1 LTPDLQLASGE
12 SILRHVARG
21 ALALADARALFAGSE
36 GPNPERGSY
45 TTHRDVKAR
54 NAALERALG
63 AAEELAAWCVAV
75 RVPKSAVAPLLD
87 DLRSAWTS
95 LLRAQAG
102 GVLAGTAP
110 PAAYADAERDYER
123 AERIVERVTASA
135 RSILPRAD
143 LALLPPPPLAPVE
156 DGDGFTF
163 TNDYLRARVRRDGT
177 IVELC
182 GVDGRNLATIVNGLA
197 LYADRG
203 DAATLDP
210 KYERHARRLRAGAA
224 RVEDGALLVP
234 IAGDGMALVM
244 RVALAV
250 GEPYLRVEIAVNWQ
264 AKQRVLRAEHRFAV
278 RATEAR
284 FGTPHGS
291 VARGPVFESC
301 AQRWVHVSDGD
312 AGVALLA
319 SDLYGWSAT
328 SLRHG
333 GMRIGTSLLRAPV
346 KPDPAVDRGE
356 QQLAYAFAPTAGA
369 GPGALE
375 AAWRDYAEPPRVRL
389 FTCDD
394 PAVLVVATKPA
405 DDGNGVIVR
414 VRECDGE
421 GRRVDLR
428 SGGRLREASPVDEG
442 ELPVAGDARVE
453 GELLSFV
460 LPANSLRSFR
470 VLS

>member
-1 LTPDLQLASGE
+1 LTPGLELASGE

-21 ALALADARALFAGSE
+21 SLSLDDARALFAGDP
-36 GPNPERGSY
+36 GPHAQPGSY
-45 TTHRDVKAR
+45 TTDRAAKVR

-63 AAEELAAWCVAV
+63 EAEELAAWCVAV

-95 LLRAQAG
+95 LLRAQLSG
-102 GVLAGTAP
+102 DP
-110 PAAYADAERDYER
+110 RADHER
-123 AERIVERVTASA
+123 AERIVARVAASA

-143 LALLPPPPLAPVE
+143 LVLAPPPPLAPVE
-156 DGDGFTF
+156 DADGFVF
-163 TNDYLRARVRRDGT
+163 ANDYLRARVRPDGT
-177 IVELC
+177 IVELS

-210 KYERHARRLRAGAA
+210 KYERHARRLRASAA

-234 IAGDGMALVM
+234 IAGDGTALIM

-250 GEPYLRVEIAVNWQ
+250 GEPYVRVELTVNWQ
-264 AKQRVLRAEHRFAV
+264 AKQRILRAEHRFAV
-278 RATEAR
+278 RVGEAR

-291 VARGPVFESC
+291 VVRGPVFETL

-319 SDLYGWSAT
+319 ADLYGWSAT
-328 SLRHG
+328 GLRHG
-333 GMRIGTSLLRAPV
+333 GMRIGTSLLRAPLR
-346 KPDPAVDRGE
+346 PDPAVDRGE
-356 QQLAYAFAPTAGA
+356 QQLAYALAPTAGA

-389 FTCDD
+389 FACDD
-394 PAVLVVATKPA
+394 PAVSIVATKPA

-414 VRECDGE
+414 VRECDGA
-421 GRRVDLR
+421 GRRVDLHC
-428 SGGRLREASPVDEG
+428 GGRMREASPVDEC
-442 ELPVAGDARVE
+442 ERPVAGDVRVE
-453 GELLSFV
+453 GERMSFV
-460 LPANSLRSFR
+460 LPASSLRSFR
-470 VLS
+470 VLP